1 MSIPQALGEGDQ
13 KEDTPLGP
21 YPRKVTG
28 GWELEVGRAEEGVQG
43 A

>member
-1 MSIPQALGEGDQ
+1 MSIPQAPGEGDQ

-28 GWELEVGRAEEGVQG
+28 GWEFEGGRAEEGVKG